1 MTTLTSQHDA
11 VFGSATG
18 STFAW
23 RARRADGEVVTGT
36 QVGPDADAIANQLR
50 SDGLIVTAIRPA
62 GLTIDFDQ
70 EAEAVRTTAGIR
82 RIKRSD
88 VAVFC
93 QQLGVML
100 DTGVP
105 LPEALEAIERQSRK
119 REVAELVRAIQV
131 EVCGGTPLSRSF
143 AARPRIFPPVVIS
156 LVKASEASGTMAL
169 MLDRV
174 GDYLNRELR
183 TRRQVTGALTYPAFM
198 LGTAFMVVG
207 FMLVVILP
215 RFARIYEMK
224 ATTLPGPTQ
233 FMIAMGDFLREDW
246 MWWGPSLLAV
256 ALGFSLWRRTVDG
269 RKILDW
275 VKLRLPIIG
284 PMTAMLYV
292 ARSTRTMATLLAGG
306 VGLLDVIRI
315 CRGITNNRSFDDLWV
330 DMECRV
336 RDGKPMSGAFADSQ
350 HVPPDVASMIASGER
365 SGRLSEVM
373 EKVATRSDETLESG
387 IKHATSM
394 IEPILIVVMGII
406 VGSVAMALL
415 LPVFKMSSMV

>member
-1 MTTLTSQHDA
+1 MTTLTPQSDPSLETT
-11 VFGSATG
+11 SA

-23 RARRADGEVVTGT
+23 RARRVDGEVLTGT
-36 QVGPDADAIANQLR
+36 LVAPDRDAVAGQLR
-50 SDGLIVTAIRPA
+50 ADGLIVTAIRPA
-62 GLTIDFDQ
+62 GLTVDFDQ
-70 EAEAVRTTAGIR
+70 EAEALRTSAGAR

-100 DTGVP
+100 ETGVP
-105 LPEALEAIERQSRK
+105 LPEALEAIERQTRK
-119 REVAELVRAIQV
+119 REMAQLVHDIQV

-143 AARPRIFPPVVIS
+143 AGRPRIFPPVVIS

-174 GDYLNRELR
+174 GDYLNREIR

-198 LGTAFMVVG
+198 LGTAFAVVG

-224 ATTLPGPTQ
+224 ATTLPGPTRV
-233 FMIAMGDFLREDW
+233 MIALGDFLREDW
-246 MWWGPSLLAV
+246 VWWGPALLVSLIVFL
-256 ALGFSLWRRTVDG
+256 LWRRTEGG
-269 RKILDW
+269 RGVIDW
-275 VKLRLPIIG
+275 VKLRVPVIG
-284 PMTAMLYV
+284 PMTALLYV

-315 CRGITNNRSFDDLWV
+315 CRGITDNRAFDALWV
-330 DMECRV
+330 DMEARV
-336 RDGKPMSGAFADSQ
+336 RDGKPMSGAFADSS

-365 SGRLSEVM
+365 SGRLPEVM
-373 EKVATRSDETLESG
+373 ETVATRTDETLEAG
-387 IKHATSM
+387 IKRATSM
-394 IEPILIVVMGII
+394 IEPVLIVVMGII
-406 VGSVAMALL
+406 VGSVALALL
-415 LPVFKMSSMV
+415 LPVFKMSAMV